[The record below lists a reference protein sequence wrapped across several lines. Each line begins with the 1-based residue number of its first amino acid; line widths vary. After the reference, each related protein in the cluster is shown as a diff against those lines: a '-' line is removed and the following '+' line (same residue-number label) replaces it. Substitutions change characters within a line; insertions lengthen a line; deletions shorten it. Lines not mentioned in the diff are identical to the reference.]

1 MGGCLIGKSE
11 LGLSANRGAWC
22 AESLQKSAAHW
33 DRERWG
39 ETPSSP
45 DLQWIETR
53 ARRSLAPLVMG
64 SLLSLLRMHWH
75 EPPLTRSRDCG
86 TTLSPSEGERDGV
99 RGFMGSLHGFA
110 IAHCGHEPALRRLGR
125 APQFVA
131 TTSQRRSAETPLR
144 GDGSCA
150 RAQHTC
156 HASRSLPQK
165 ELKVR
170 QIPGHRDLGVR
181 RGASDQL
188 DRLTDQ
194 FARCGV
200 VGHQ

>member
-53 ARRSLAPLVMG
+53 ARRSLAPWLWVASFRFCACIGMN
-64 SLLSLLRMHWH
+64 H
-75 EPPLTRSRDCG
+75 PLTRSRDCG

-110 IAHCGHEPALRRLGR
+110 IAHCGHEPALRRLG
-125 APQFVA
+125 
-131 TTSQRRSAETPLR
+131 S
-144 GDGSCA
+144 
-150 RAQHTC
+150 
-156 HASRSLPQK
+156 
-165 ELKVR
+165 
-170 QIPGHRDLGVR
+170 
-181 RGASDQL
+181 
-188 DRLTDQ
+188 
-194 FARCGV
+194 
-200 VGHQ
+200 